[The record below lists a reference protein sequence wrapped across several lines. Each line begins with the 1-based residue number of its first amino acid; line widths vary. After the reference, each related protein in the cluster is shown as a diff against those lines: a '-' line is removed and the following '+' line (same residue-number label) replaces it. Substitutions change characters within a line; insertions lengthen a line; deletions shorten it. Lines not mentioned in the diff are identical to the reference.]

1 MNGLGE
7 TRSES
12 SRENSKGE
20 TLELGVE
27 GHSRW
32 DFTSKD
38 RNAAELP
45 RAPGLAESTS
55 PCIGAVGRLV
65 VSR

>member
-12 SRENSKGE
+12 SRENCKEE

-32 DFTSKD
+32 DFMSKD
-38 RNAAELP
+38 RNAAELLST
-45 RAPGLAESTS
+45 PGLAEST
-55 PCIGAVGRLV
+55 
-65 VSR
+65 